1 MITARKGTEP
11 GLQVSSAV
19 ARIRG
24 ALAPGETGSSMQIWE
39 IQPVDERLESEL
51 ARELLLGPLEARLL
65 ASRGVR
71 SAADGVRFI
80 HPKFE
85 QLHDPFLFREMET
98 ATRLLHQAIARGDR
112 ILVHG
117 DYDAD
122 GVCGTALLFE
132 VLAKLG
138 ADVHFFVPDRAKDG
152 YGLARRV
159 MDRGFEAGLKLV
171 VSVDCGSSDGEV
183 VASLVERGV
192 TVVITDHHETS
203 ERVSGAHAFINPK
216 LPGERYPFKELTG
229 SGVAFKLLQ
238 GLERTMG
245 LDLRLKEHL
254 DLVALGTLGDSGA
267 MRDENRIIV
276 AEGFELMQE
285 WKRPG
290 LRALRAESGLS
301 ERGFTARQISFTLVP
316 RLNSPGRMGSARDA
330 VELLVTRDDAEASRI
345 AREIEEKN
353 RSRRVHDSRVT
364 EEACY
369 LADII
374 LRRSDP
380 RALVFSSS
388 SWHEGVVGIGAARL
402 AERYSLPSILIAVRD
417 GVGKGSA
424 RSAGVVNIKE
434 TLERCAEHLIEFGGH
449 KEAGGFSIREDAIPD
464 FQRMFEDVVDEITSR
479 PAEPA
484 VFKADAEIPLGE
496 CTLSLFSFIER
507 LGPFG
512 AGNPEPVLMLR
523 DLEAQPGTRVV
534 GEGHLKIE
542 ARDRHGDARD
552 LIGFSLAG
560 AWKPADVVRRR
571 LDVLINLRK
580 NVYQGKI
587 EPQLQIVAI
596 RFSEG
601 DRDAGE
607 PAAG

>member
-1 MITARKGTEP
+1 M
-11 GLQVSSAV
+11 QV
-19 ARIRG
+19 
-24 ALAPGETGSSMQIWE
+24 WD
-39 IQPVDERLESEL
+39 IQPADESLEGEL
-51 ARELLLGPLEARLL
+51 SRELLLGPIEARLL

-71 SAADGVRFI
+71 SVEDGLRFVS
-80 HPKFE
+80 PKFE
-85 QLHDPFLFREMET
+85 QLHDPFLFNEMER
-98 ATRLLHQAIARGDR
+98 ATRLLHEAIARKDR

-138 ADVHFFVPDRAKDG
+138 ADVHFFVPDRSKDG

-159 MDRGFEAGLKLV
+159 MDRGFETGLKLV
-171 VSVDCGSSDGEV
+171 LSVDCGSSDGEV

-192 TVVITDHHETS
+192 TVIITDHHETS
-203 ERVSGAHAFINPK
+203 ERVPGAHAFINPK

-238 GLERTMG
+238 GLEKEMG
-245 LDLRLKEHL
+245 IDLRLEEHL

-276 AEGFELMQE
+276 SAGFDRMRE

-301 ERGFTARQISFTLVP
+301 ERGFTTRQISFTLVP
-316 RLNSPGRMGSARDA
+316 RLNSPGRMGSARDV
-330 VELLVTRDDAEASRI
+330 VELLVTRDDGEASRI

-402 AERYSLPSILIAVRD
+402 AERYNMPSILIAVRD

-424 RSAGVVNIKE
+424 RSAGIVNVKE

-464 FQRMFEDVVDEITSR
+464 FQKMFEEVVDEISRR
-479 PAEPA
+479 PAAPS
-484 VFKADAEIPLGE
+484 VYRADAEIPLGA
-496 CTLSLFSFIER
+496 CTLPLFSFIER

-512 AGNPEPVLMLR
+512 AGNPEPVLMIR
-523 DLEAQPGTRVV
+523 DIDVLPGTRIV
-534 GEGHLKIE
+534 GDGHLKIE
-542 ARDRHGDARD
+542 ARDGNGDSRD

-560 AWKPADVVRRR
+560 AWKPGDVVGRRI
-571 LDVLINLRK
+571 DVLINLRK
-580 NVYQGKI
+580 NTYQGRV

-596 RFSEG
+596 RFS
-601 DRDAGE
+601 GE
-607 PAAG
+607 APGGPGR